1 MPSIYVCNKQNWSP
15 IFRMFGAIVNLILNI
30 ILIPKYEM
38 LGAALATS
46 ISYALMFSWLFY
58 KNKKWMPIHLAW
70 YDIIFLGLISIVS
83 VWHFMIVS
91 PWQYYSM
98 VITILYIGFLLYKH
112 GLKQLILLFNN

>member
-46 ISYALMFSWLFY
+46 ISYGLMFGWLFY
-58 KNKKWMPIHLAW
+58 KNRKWLPINLAW
-70 YDIIFLGLISIVS
+70 NDIVLLGLISVVS
-83 VWHFMIVS
+83 VWSFMTAS
-91 PWQYYSM
+91 SWQYYSM
-98 VITILYIGFLLYKH
+98 IITILYIGFLLYKH